1 MIQIVSAFDE
11 DYGIVPSEKSILEE
25 RIPLPF
31 RVKNRHK
38 KDGSTHKL
46 EWVVTGK
53 DYPYSFPI
61 LQVEPLYKYEI
72 EGIVEVTFDY
82 NKSKKK
88 VR

>member
-11 DYGIVPSEKSILEE
+11 DYGIIPSEKSILEE

-61 LQVEPLYKYEI
+61 LEPLYEI
-72 EGIVEVTFDY
+72 EGIVEITFDY

-88 VR
+88 